1 MRTSCQLL
9 LAFVSLLLLSC
20 SNDTDTVLTFD
31 AESEHIIS
39 RNLEFSA
46 DGGEADL
53 YFTTNKEVQPV
64 ISYGNSSRREPEWL
78 WAEGIVSRGKGR
90 IIVYCDEN
98 DAFQSREATLYV
110 SVDDASFTVKVV
122 QSPKSMIS
130 ITQKDYV
137 VGPKKQ
143 TLDIELITNGKLT
156 FSQRFDQPSWMDYTV
171 SEAGNNKVKLQLSV
185 AANEKW
191 GRVAFVDIYV
201 DGMKHT
207 TLSIRQQPAAFA
219 SEVEMPAV
227 KAGSL
232 FVLLGD
238 EETNLRR
245 IRSLT
250 LGGSLNALDLHVL
263 KQRLFLSG
271 RIAQSYPLALDMY
284 QAHIYED
291 AHFPYSGLEIDC
303 PDHLSYIVD
312 NCLRPDLFEGVENLV
327 SLKLPAYLE
336 GIAERSFAGC
346 RGLKQ
351 ISIPS
356 EVTVIGGWAFH
367 SCSALE
373 EVVIP
378 PYSRLTS
385 LGDYVFATLS
395 QMKSLYLPGRLTG
408 VSELTFRS
416 CHVET
421 LRVDWETP
429 PLWVSVPQGEVL
441 SVPAGSKSL
450 YESAP
455 LWKEFTSIIEHEAE

>member
-201 DGMKHT
+201 NGMKHT

-327 SLKLPAYLE
+327 SLKLPAYLK

>member
-78 WAEGIVSRGKGR
+78 WAEGTVNRGKGR
-90 IIVYCDEN
+90 IIVCCDEN

-110 SVDDASFTVKVV
+110 TVDDASFTVKVV
-122 QSPKSMIS
+122 QSPKGMVGIA
-130 ITQKDYV
+130 QKDYV
-137 VGPKKQ
+137 VGPKEQ
-143 TLDIELITNGKLT
+143 RLDIELTTNGKLT
-156 FSQRFDQPSWMDYTV
+156 FAQRFDQPSWMDYTV

-201 DGMKHT
+201 NGMKHT

>member
-122 QSPKSMIS
+122 QSPKSMVS

-137 VGPKKQ
+137 VGAKEQ
-143 TLDIELITNGKLT
+143 TLNIELTTNGKLT
-156 FSQRFDQPSWMDYTV
+156 FAQRFDQPSWMDYTV

-191 GRVAFVDIYV
+191 GRVAFVDVYV